1 MEKDTLMDDSDTESD
16 REVEKK
22 ISSIFEDAYAS
33 TYISDDGKKRWR
45 CEWCKKDFAGWNATK
60 ALQHL
65 VQKKRLTLLPV
76 VAKFFP
82 NVWLDM

>member
-45 CEWCKKDFAGWNATK
+45 CEYGARRTSLGGMQLRRCSILCKKKG
-60 ALQHL
+60 
-65 VQKKRLTLLPV
+65 
-76 VAKFFP
+76 
-82 NVWLDM
+82 